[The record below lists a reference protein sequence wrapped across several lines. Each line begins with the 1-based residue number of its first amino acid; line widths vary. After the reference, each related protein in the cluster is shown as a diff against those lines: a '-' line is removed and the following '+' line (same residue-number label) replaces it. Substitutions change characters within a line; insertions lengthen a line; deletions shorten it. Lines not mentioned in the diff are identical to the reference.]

1 MKTSKWI
8 GGSVVVGVFLLAMNA
23 CQKETA
29 APTTAE
35 KSSYELIQARILT
48 PTCATSGCHAS
59 EQDGSFRQHGLVL
72 TEAVSYDNLVNKDP
86 KNPNALAD
94 KLKRVVP
101 FYSLSSLLYHK
112 LNWDG
117 ANHHGSKDYGLPM
130 PLGNKAPSKGQLEF
144 VRRWIEAGAPR
155 TGNVADAAL
164 LDDQTPSFVENF
176 VPLAPPA
183 ATEGIQ
189 MKLEPFS
196 IQPNFEREF
205 FMRKATGNTTD
216 LYVNRVQ
223 IKMRAGSHHFLL
235 YSFRDPKA
243 IYMPPFDQIRDLRNP
258 DNSVNILTA
267 ISMSN
272 HIFWAGTQ
280 TSNYDYTLPE
290 GAALLLPAGFSLDLN
305 AHNVNKTTT
314 PTTGEVYA
322 NLYTIPKAKVVNVV
336 QALDMANTD
345 LRLPAGQ
352 KTVMTK
358 SFTFGTNVK
367 VLMLT
372 SHTHKLGEKFVIKIK
387 GGSRDGEVVY
397 ENTDWESPLIKTFAT
412 PILLK
417 KGEGFTSEITYNN
430 TTKNAVKF
438 GLTSEDEMGII
449 FGYYYEDK

>member
-1 MKTSKWI
+1 MKKMKTSKWI
-8 GGSVVVGVFLLAMNA
+8 GGSVVVGVFLLGMNA

-223 IKMRAGSHHFLL
+223 IKMRAGSHHFL
-235 YSFRDPKA
+235 
-243 IYMPPFDQIRDLRNP
+243 
-258 DNSVNILTA
+258 
-267 ISMSN
+267 
-272 HIFWAGTQ
+272 
-280 TSNYDYTLPE
+280 
-290 GAALLLPAGFSLDLN
+290 
-305 AHNVNKTTT
+305 
-314 PTTGEVYA
+314 
-322 NLYTIPKAKVVNVV
+322 
-336 QALDMANTD
+336 
-345 LRLPAGQ
+345 
-352 KTVMTK
+352 
-358 SFTFGTNVK
+358 
-367 VLMLT
+367 
-372 SHTHKLGEKFVIKIK
+372 
-387 GGSRDGEVVY
+387 
-397 ENTDWESPLIKTFAT
+397 
-412 PILLK
+412 
-417 KGEGFTSEITYNN
+417 
-430 TTKNAVKF
+430 
-438 GLTSEDEMGII
+438 
-449 FGYYYEDK
+449 